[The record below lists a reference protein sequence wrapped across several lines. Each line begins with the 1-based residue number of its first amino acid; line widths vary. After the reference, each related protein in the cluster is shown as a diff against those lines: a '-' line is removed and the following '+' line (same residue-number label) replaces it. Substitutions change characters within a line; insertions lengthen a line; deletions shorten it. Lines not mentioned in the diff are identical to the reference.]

1 MTAAR
6 THTRY
11 WHLLLLMRLVR
22 LVPRPVLM
30 LLSRAAGAAAFRALP
45 RLRRAVIDNLAAV
58 TGDRRR
64 AAELAHR
71 TFVNYCVYLIDCFP
85 LSSHRV
91 VSVRGGEHPRAA
103 LERGN
108 GIILVTPHL
117 GHWELAGIWL
127 ARNGFRLNVVSLE
140 DEDPKTEALRNRMR
154 EEHGIRLL
162 RVDPGSDA
170 IASMVEMMDAL
181 KRNEIVAML
190 TDRPAAER
198 SEEVPFF
205 GRTARLPAGAF
216 VLSWLTHAP
225 VIPCYSV
232 LDDRGYS
239 LVTDPPVE
247 LDRTRSRAA
256 EIRRGVEEMARRY
269 EGYIRSH
276 PDQWYNFYPY
286 WNDQD

>member
-11 WHLLLLMRLVR
+11 WHLLLLMWLVR

-30 LLSRAAGAAAFRALP
+30 LLSRAAGAAAFRVLP

-64 AAELAHR
+64 AAEFARR
-71 TFVNYCVYLIDCFP
+71 TFVHYCVYLIDCFP
-85 LSSHRV
+85 LSPRRV
-91 VSVRGGEHPRAA
+91 AAIHGWEHPQAA
-103 LERGN
+103 LKRGN
-108 GIILVTPHL
+108 GLILVTPHL

-127 ARNGFRLNVVSLE
+127 ARKGYRLNIVSLE
-140 DEDPKTEALRNRMR
+140 DEDPRTEALRNRMR

-162 RVDPGSDA
+162 RYDPRSGA
-170 IASMVEMMDAL
+170 LASMVGMVDAL
-181 KRNEIVAML
+181 RRNEIVAML

-198 SEEVPFF
+198 TEEVCFF
-205 GRTARLPAGAF
+205 GRTARLPIGAF
-216 VLSWLTHAP
+216 VLSWLTRAP
-225 VIPCYSV
+225 VIPCCCV
-232 LDDRGYS
+232 LDGPGYS
-239 LVTDPPVE
+239 LVTDPPIKF
-247 LDRTRSRAA
+247 DRTRGRAA

-286 WNDQD
+286 WHDQD